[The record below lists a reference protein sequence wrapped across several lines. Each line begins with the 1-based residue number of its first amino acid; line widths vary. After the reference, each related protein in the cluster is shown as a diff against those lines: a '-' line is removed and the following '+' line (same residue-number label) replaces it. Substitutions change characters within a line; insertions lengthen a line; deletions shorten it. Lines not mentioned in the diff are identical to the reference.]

1 METAEDTGTRRSSRL
16 AIIWRETGD
25 FQLAA
30 VLLQS
35 LLGMRVPSLV
45 AIVVV
50 AMRSSTIVPSSE
62 AGQRQRGGDRG
73 QGRSE
78 QRRAE
83 PRDRDG
89 GRRASG
95 EGPSP
100 MARPVQEGRRPVER
114 QQPQAARNGS
124 GNSRQVAETRQARE
138 PRQAARQPQATQRA
152 DRGQSNRERSPR
164 AAGVV
169 RDPGVVV
176 AQRQPQVR
184 TNATQGHFI
193 DLDRGAPN
201 RGSASGTGRDA
212 VPRNAQ
218 IAPRQG
224 QRGDW
229 NGSRDGNGY
238 SGGSYARDG
247 YGYRGGSSYR
257 DYNGHRG
264 YKTYNYRG
272 RTYNYYTIYP
282 PPYYYYPYSYGYG
295 PGGRGYFYFDL
306 HYNSHVWYPHTAV
319 RYDSYGT
326 YGYPIGELR
335 LQVRPREAQVFVDGS
350 YAGTV
355 DEFDGTFQSLRLE
368 EGEYQ
373 IEIVLEG
380 FEPLVFDVR
389 ITPGEKVT
397 YRGDLVPAQP

>member
-1 METAEDTGTRRSSRL
+1 
-16 AIIWRETGD
+16 
-25 FQLAA
+25 
-30 VLLQS
+30 
-35 LLGMRVPSLV
+35 
-45 AIVVV
+45 
-50 AMRSSTIVPSSE
+50 
-62 AGQRQRGGDRG
+62 
-73 QGRSE
+73 
-78 QRRAE
+78 
-83 PRDRDG
+83 
-89 GRRASG
+89 
-95 EGPSP
+95 
-100 MARPVQEGRRPVER
+100 MARPVQEGRRAVER
-114 QQPQAARNGS
+114 QQQPQAARNN
-124 GNSRQVAETRQARE
+124 NSRQMAETRQVRE
-138 PRQAARQPQATQRA
+138 PRQVAAARQPEAIQRL
-152 DRGQSNRERSPR
+152 DRRPSNRERSAQ
-164 AAGVV
+164 AAGV

-176 AQRQPQVR
+176 TQRRAQER

-201 RGSASGTGRDA
+201 RGSASPTTRST
-212 VPRNAQ
+212 
-218 IAPRQG
+218 APRSVPG
-224 QRGDW
+224 VAPTRSYVDRNGYRSGS
-229 NGSRDGNGY
+229 GSRDGNGY
-238 SGGSYARDG
+238 RDG
-247 YGYRGGSSYR
+247 NAYRGGNYR

-306 HYNSHVWYPHTAV
+306 HYNSHIWYPHTAV

-368 EGEYQ
+368 GGEYQ
-373 IEIVLEG
+373 LEIVLEG

-397 YRGDLVPAQP
+397 YRGDLVPEQPQ

>member
-1 METAEDTGTRRSSRL
+1 ML
-16 AIIWRETGD
+16 
-25 FQLAA
+25 
-30 VLLQS
+30 
-35 LLGMRVPSLV
+35 
-45 AIVVV
+45 
-50 AMRSSTIVPSSE
+50 SSTIVPSSE
-62 AGQRQRGGDRG
+62 GGQRQRGGDGG

-100 MARPVQEGRRPVER
+100 MARPVQEGRRVER
-114 QQPQAARNGS
+114 QQPQAAGN
-124 GNSRQVAETRQARE
+124 GNSRQMAETRQVRQ
-138 PRQAARQPQATQRA
+138 PRQAAARQPEAIQRP
-152 DRGQSNRERSPR
+152 DRRQSNRERSTQ

-176 AQRQPQVR
+176 TQRRPQER
-184 TNATQGHFI
+184 ANATQGHFI

-201 RGSASGTGRDA
+201 RGSASVTGRTA
-212 VPRNAQ
+212 VQRNAPVSRS
-218 IAPRQG
+218 AQG
-224 QRGDW
+224 AATRSGNGDW
-229 NGSRDGNGY
+229 N
-238 SGGSYARDG
+238 
-247 YGYRGGSSYR
+247 GYRGGSGYVVNGSGYRGGNYR

-264 YKTYNYRG
+264 YKTYHYRG

-306 HYNSHVWYPHTAV
+306 HYNSHIWYPHTAV
-319 RYDSYGT
+319 RYDTYGT

-368 EGEYQ
+368 EGDYQ

-380 FEPLVFDVR
+380 FEPLTFDVR

-397 YRGDLVPAQP
+397 YRGDLVPEQR

>member
-1 METAEDTGTRRSSRL
+1 ML
-16 AIIWRETGD
+16 
-25 FQLAA
+25 
-30 VLLQS
+30 
-35 LLGMRVPSLV
+35 
-45 AIVVV
+45 
-50 AMRSSTIVPSSE
+50 SSTIVPLSE
-62 AGQRQRGGDRG
+62 GGQRQRGGDRG
-73 QGRSE
+73 QGGQGRSE

-83 PRDRDG
+83 PRDG

-100 MARPVQEGRRPVER
+100 MARPVAEGRRTVQR
-114 QQPQAARNGS
+114 QQPQAARNG
-124 GNSRQVAETRQARE
+124 NSRQVAQSRPAVQSRQTPEPRQMTAPRQTPETRQS
-138 PRQAARQPQATQRA
+138 AAIRA
-152 DRGQSNRERSPR
+152 DRRQSNRERSTQ

-169 RDPGVVV
+169 RDSRVVV
-176 AQRQPQVR
+176 APRRPQER
-184 TNATQGHFI
+184 ANATQGHFI

-201 RGSASGTGRDA
+201 RGSVSK
-212 VPRNAQ
+212 
-218 IAPRQG
+218 
-224 QRGDW
+224 
-229 NGSRDGNGY
+229 NGY
-238 SGGSYARDG
+238 RSGN
-247 YGYRGGSSYR
+247 GYRGGNYNSYGGGN
-257 DYNGHRG
+257 YNGYRGYNGNRG
-264 YKTYNYRG
+264 YKTYRHHG

-306 HYNSHVWYPHTAV
+306 HYNSNIWYPQTAV
-319 RYDSYGT
+319 RYDTTGT

-397 YRGDLVPAQP
+397 YRGDLVPMQPEP